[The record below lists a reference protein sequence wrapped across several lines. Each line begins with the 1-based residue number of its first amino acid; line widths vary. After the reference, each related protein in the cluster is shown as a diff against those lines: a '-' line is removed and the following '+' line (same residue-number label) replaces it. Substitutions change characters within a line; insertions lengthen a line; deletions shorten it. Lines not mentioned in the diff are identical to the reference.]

1 MYPLGSGNPYE
12 SVVPVQNRKMT
23 SSTNGT
29 YLNKLDKFAQ
39 YKRKKAEQNAK
50 KTRIE
55 RMLNEMNLDVLMKK
69 SKDSQINMYDS
80 PKLSRQPINNYLKES
95 EVERLRREISEL
107 KTEVIELKIKN
118 HKSYLIQEKYKNAFD
133 NLKQLVSQTERNL
146 KLNRDA

>member
-1 MYPLGSGNPYE
+1 MYPLGGGNPYE
-12 SVVPVQNRKMT
+12 SVVPVQNRKIT
-23 SSTNGT
+23 SNTNGT

-55 RMLNEMNLDVLMKK
+55 KMLNEMNLDVLMKK
-69 SKDSQINMYDS
+69 SKDSQINLYDS

-118 HKSYLIQEKYKNAFD
+118 HKLKTIQTKNEQFKSD
-133 NLKQLVSQTERNL
+133 LKTL
-146 KLNRDA
+146 LNRNIQLS